1 MQQGPSVTPE
11 PVWNAVTGF
20 QHSAAMKAA
29 VDLEIFTHIGAGAKT
44 APAIAKAADA
54 SERGVRILCDTL
66 TVLGFLTKS
75 GNEYSLTDVSAA
87 FLDKKS
93 PAYLGSIT
101 DFMMSP
107 QQKSGFENLTEA
119 VKHGGAVESGNASI
133 SPDSPMWV
141 TFARAMAPMVFPA
154 AQRIPENIGFET
166 DRKLKV
172 LDIAAGHGLFGIMV
186 AQKYP
191 NAEVH
196 AVDWANVLTVA
207 TENAKHF
214 AVAGRHHL
222 IPGSA
227 FEADFGD
234 GYDVVLLTN
243 FLHHFD
249 EATCVE
255 VLKKINNAMTPDG
268 KLFTLEFVPNDD
280 RISPPFEALFPL
292 VMLAATPAGDAYT
305 FAEFKQMFEAA
316 GFSHTEHIP
325 LAPTP
330 MHLLVSTK

>member
-11 PVWNAVTGF
+11 LFWNTVTGF
-20 QHSAAMKAA
+20 QHSAAIKAA
-29 VDLEIFTHIGAGAKT
+29 IDLEIFTHIGAGAKT
-44 APAIAKAADA
+44 AAAIAEASNA
-54 SERGVRILCDTL
+54 SERGIRILCDTL

-75 GNEYSLTDVSAA
+75 GNEYSLTDVSATY
-87 FLDKKS
+87 LDKKS
-93 PAYLGSIT
+93 QTYLGSIT

-107 QQKSGFENLTEA
+107 QQKAGFENLTES
-119 VKHGGAVESGNASI
+119 VKHGGAVESGNASL

-141 TFARAMAPMVFPA
+141 TFARAMMPMVFPA
-154 AQRIPENIGFET
+154 AQKIAENVGFEA

-186 AQKYP
+186 AKQYP
-191 NAEVH
+191 NAEVY

-207 TENAKHF
+207 TENAAKF
-214 AVAGRHHL
+214 GVSGRHHL

-227 FEADFGD
+227 FDADFGD

-249 EATCVE
+249 EATCIE
-255 VLKKINNAMTPDG
+255 LLKKINSSMTEDG
-268 KLFTLEFVPNDD
+268 KLLTLEFVPNED
-280 RISPPFEALFPL
+280 RVSPPFEALFSL

-305 FAEFKQMFEAA
+305 FAELKQMFEAA
-316 GFSHTEHIP
+316 GFSNNEHIP
-325 LAPTP
+325 LEPTP
-330 MHLLVSTK
+330 MHLLVSTR

>member
-1 MQQGPSVTPE
+1 MQQGPSVTPDL
-11 PVWNAVTGF
+11 VWDAVTGF
-20 QHSAAMKAA
+20 QRSAAIKAA
-29 VDLEIFTHIGAGAKT
+29 VDLEIFTHVGAGAKT
-44 APAIAKAADA
+44 AAAIAEAAGA

-66 TVLGFLTKS
+66 TVLGLLTKS
-75 GNEYSLTDVSAA
+75 GSEYSLNDVSAT

-93 PAYLGSIT
+93 PAYLGSVT
-101 DFMMSP
+101 DFLMSA
-107 QQKSGFENLTEA
+107 QQKAGFDNLTES

-133 SPDSPMWV
+133 SPDSAMWV
-141 TFARAMAPMVFPA
+141 TFARSMMPMVFPA
-154 AQRIPENIGFET
+154 AQRIPENIGFPQ

-186 AQKYP
+186 AKHYP
-191 NAEVH
+191 NAEIY

-207 TENAKHF
+207 TENANNF
-214 AVAGRHHL
+214 GVGSRHHL

-249 EATCVE
+249 EATNIE
-255 VLKKINNAMTPDG
+255 LLKKISGSMTPDG
-268 KLFTLEFVPNDD
+268 KLLTLEFVPNDD
-280 RISPPFEALFPL
+280 RVSPPFESLFPL

-305 FAEFKQMFEAA
+305 FAEFKRMFETA
-316 GFSHTEHIP
+316 GFSHNEHIP

>member
-1 MQQGPSVTPE
+1 MQQGPSVTPDL
-11 PVWNAVTGF
+11 VWDAVTGF
-20 QHSAAMKAA
+20 QRSAAIKAA
-29 VDLEIFTHIGAGAKT
+29 IDLEIFTHIGAGAKT
-44 APAIAKAADA
+44 ATAIAEAAGA

-66 TVLGFLTKS
+66 TVLGFLSKS
-75 GNEYSLTDVSAA
+75 GNEYSLTDVSAT

-93 PAYLGSIT
+93 QAYLGSVT
-101 DFMMSP
+101 DFLMSP
-107 QQKSGFENLTEA
+107 QQKAGFENLTES
-119 VKHGGAVESGNASI
+119 VKHGGAVENGNASI
-133 SPDSPMWV
+133 SPESAMWV
-141 TFARAMAPMVFPA
+141 TFARSMMPMVFPA
-154 AQRIPENIGFET
+154 AQRIPENIGFPQ

-186 AQKYP
+186 AKQYP
-191 NAEVH
+191 NAEVY

-214 AVAGRHHL
+214 GVAGRHHL

-249 EATCVE
+249 EATNIE
-255 VLKKINNAMTPDG
+255 LLKRINDAMTPDG
-268 KLFTLEFVPNDD
+268 ELLTLEFVPNDD

-292 VMLAATPAGDAYT
+292 VMLAATPSGDAYT
-305 FAEFKQMFEAA
+305 FAELKRMFEAA
-316 GFSHTEHIP
+316 GFSHNEHIP